1 MAVMTSVLSAT
12 VVLVECGL
20 DELALRFG
28 VGLAVVLE
36 PDGEPLLQRRV
47 VDSERWVATQL
58 VAKCELVPEAWRAC
72 RDEMEVM
79 RSPCGARVAEP
90 VHLGRAVGRVE
101 VAQLRQRLKARAR
114 GGEITDANEDID
126 HRLRGEPRDGG
137 AANVVDPTD
146 GVWTD
151 DAL

>member
-79 RSPCGARVAEP
+79 RSPCGARFAEP

-126 HRLRGEPRDGG
+126 HRLRGEPPHPGPPNLLYPTHPLST
-137 AANVVDPTD
+137 ANP
-146 GVWTD
+146 
-151 DAL
+151 L